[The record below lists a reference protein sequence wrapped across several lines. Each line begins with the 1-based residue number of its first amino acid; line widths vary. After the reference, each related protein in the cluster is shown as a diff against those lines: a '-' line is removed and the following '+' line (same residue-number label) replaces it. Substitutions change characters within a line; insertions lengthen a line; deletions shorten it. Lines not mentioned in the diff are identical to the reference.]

1 MRIARLVPRIMD
13 ICLQRKS
20 QLAHNLFQRRLWRVF
35 LFLDTDGDKAL
46 NALDLKLLYIVVME
60 NCHHMLSSQRTEM
73 IRADM
78 PILLAASRLPA
89 SLSFEEFQ
97 DIFLSMRLGKELM
110 QFHHDDLRRDEGI
123 WQLVRKVSDRTALK
137 ARRDTLPAS

>member
-1 MRIARLVPRIMD
+1 M
-13 ICLQRKS
+13 
-20 QLAHNLFQRRLWRVF
+20 F